1 MVTAYDAVYALKQGI
16 EQAGR
21 IATEAV
27 KDALKGLEIDTTRG
41 RLFFRKIDNQLS
53 VSAYFGRVADD
64 PRFPFPIYTE
74 LREFNGPDIWRPEHE
89 IRAAREE

>member
-1 MVTAYDAVYALKQGI
+1 M
-16 EQAGR
+16 
-21 IATEAV
+21 ATEGV

-53 VSAYFGRVADD
+53 VSAYFGRVSDA

-74 LREFNGPDIWRPEHE
+74 LNEFKGPDIWRPEQE
-89 IRAAREE
+89 ITAARGGKGGSSQ